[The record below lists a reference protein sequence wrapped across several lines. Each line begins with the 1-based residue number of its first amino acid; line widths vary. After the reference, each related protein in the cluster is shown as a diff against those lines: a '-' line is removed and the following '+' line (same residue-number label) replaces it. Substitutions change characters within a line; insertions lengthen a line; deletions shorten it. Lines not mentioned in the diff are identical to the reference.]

1 MMMIICCSYLLSQIC
16 CLHHLKDNV
25 RYVVN
30 VCQNIYTVDELVRY
44 VLISSLCSHQ
54 FMHSSHLFINSFI
67 HLYIYLFRIISSKE
81 IPIER
86 EKSHFLVFLT
96 GLISIQRKT
105 HLYLLLS
112 YQKMSKKKII

>member
-25 RYVVN
+25 RYAVN
-30 VCQNIYTVDELVRY
+30 VCQTIYTVDELVRY
-44 VLISSLCSHQ
+44 VLISSLFSQ
-54 FMHSSHLFINSFI
+54 KFMYSSHLFIHSFI
-67 HLYIYLFRIISSKE
+67 FLSIYS
-81 IPIER
+81 IELLAVKRFQLR
-86 EKSHFLVFLT
+86 EKSHLLVFLT
-96 GLISIQRKT
+96 GLISIQRET